1 MKTRK
6 IWSIPIA
13 LALVLALAGATA
25 MSVVQAQAPPT
36 VPRDLSVVAEGKA
49 NTTILMYKVN
59 NYAGADTD
67 GTGPGEI
74 ESVVVEEVGTTP
86 KGLFAAEFNKSNGSK
101 TGAGQ
106 FDLIEVKIATDTPL
120 DSDEYNIKITAIYD
134 TDRERAAIDNPN
146 TTKIFEDGGTED
158 KRDTDDVANDKD
170 GQLVT
175 DLKVYVP
182 GVPKTPLDFHVD
194 IKKVFQG
201 ENISAIGRD
210 IDDKPQAFVIENLG
224 HGTAT
229 IPPASD
235 GTDSDGSESVKFV
248 VDDGNK
254 VILKATAN
262 GIDEL
267 NSATEVSLNETIQIN
282 PGDIDFDGKDEVFDL
297 DEITATINKVDPL
310 TFRKLGNA
318 TGSFIY
324 TNTVLETAKKRQ
336 PVLAYDFEPKISSE
350 EFEEFVTG
358 SLSSPGAP
366 AQASLFE
373 VENKS
378 RTIVYIGPDD
388 GLKAGQS
395 YSLTLTLNGDSGLRD
410 RGVSGS
416 VRITILGADRPPEL
430 PEDAEGKLPV
440 VLKENVKGE
449 GLVSNDTV
457 VYDFTGFAKDPEG
470 RRLTYSTSSNS
481 GFKFDD
487 TGTKLMVD
495 GDIDDVGRGDNTATT
510 DVREIN
516 YWPTSAPQDWG
527 FASKTEDGSATTR
540 YPDLTRDITVKV
552 SDGSGSKDIA
562 VTITLDMNEPVVKKT
577 DDLPDNVKFVTETVD
592 GKDDDGK
599 DIKVTT
605 ETYEITKSVK
615 SRDGGVTVIEVIDL
629 AELVNDADG
638 DELEYDGLMNVKGE
652 GTNPT
657 MLSDGKIV
665 LTFVPSASGEWTF
678 DISVDDGY
686 NSYMNAEIKDAD
698 GKSQSPKEYFPDS
711 NLTLKVALTVE
722 PPPERETKPV
732 KIVVTENT
740 TVCNV
745 ENQDATLGDCTLAG
759 VVTGEVDSYSTVNT
773 ADGGDNYAVDPKTGA
788 VSVKAAPDFEKGEEP
803 SFTIAVKNDYKEE
816 IALIFVE
823 VAIVD
828 VNEAP
833 AFDEASTTGVAPNIV
848 QINPPTINV
857 KENDQNDKLVAA
869 FKATDPDSGA
879 TVTYSVTS
887 DPEGAPFKIDAN
899 GNLKVDGNDVFNV
912 NTKDSYSLTIQ
923 AADGKMTTDFKV
935 EVTVENANDAPM
947 FVEATKKLE
956 ITIDENTA
964 KDTAIHTY
972 TATDPDGDA
981 LTFSLRDSE
990 DTNHFKIDSVTGVLS
1005 VAGTLDYETDESFT
1019 VEINV
1024 SDPHE
1029 AGAEIA
1035 VIVKL
1040 NNLNDNA
1047 PKFAVAALKNAQV
1060 QENTPRGT
1068 NLGVFTAT
1076 DADGDAITYS
1086 LAGANAKA
1094 FQISGTGDLMTLAS
1108 LDYDGKVPCTNN
1120 NVCAVDVVATD
1131 TADKDGKIN
1140 TAKHSVTITVT
1151 SADDSISTLRVSKAN
1166 PVPGASQGDAN
1177 TALADTKTT
1186 VAGQDVV
1193 KERPAGL
1200 PATGTADQDKT
1211 VRFVET
1217 SWANWGTVLR
1227 LEVTAESPDPNC
1239 DGGNRCVVVKVEG
1252 DSSDDILN
1260 LRAYRSATQENR
1272 FVTAVMPVSGEGAMT
1287 ETPGDASVYAHSD
1300 GSVARLKVDEE
1311 DKIKI
1316 EFDNLRGSV
1325 NIENEAPEID
1335 NFLPEHEAATDD
1347 ADVDYTFT
1355 VTDDISGIP
1364 DPEDLPNDA
1373 DDEYISVVAMV
1384 NNKQCSTDPEDK
1396 FGPEVK
1402 GLNLSEGVKIYCP
1415 GSPKI
1420 REIIDDNDFDDVDNG
1435 FDVETTVVLGEGK
1448 YYVTFIVC
1456 DKAGNCAAYDPE
1468 QTKHK
1473 ETLPEIIVDTVDP
1486 EFVEARTGVKWNNT
1500 DNEYDDDRSFIQVV
1514 FKEDTPLNNDTIE
1527 KEDFVVAGHTVKNV
1541 HWYDPDDED
1550 TRWGDDD
1557 EKTVPTRWG
1566 KNALYQ
1572 EIDKTVF
1579 LELEDELAPDET
1591 PDVALV
1597 PNGIE
1602 DSAGNEQD
1610 DGEEE
1615 ADDWISP
1622 KFVVVSIVSPRET
1635 PDDEVLAGEDDQVV
1649 ITLTA
1654 DERIKQ
1660 TRPDILVHHVNAP
1673 EVATTDGLKCDDGT
1687 GKDSNGDY
1695 RGKRE
1700 RGEVI
1705 VNDKCKNASAVKG
1718 GQLSV
1723 TIEKISNTEWIAT
1736 VEGPEATGYYNF
1748 YVSAT
1753 DRSSQN
1759 NPGSEGVDPEELV
1772 TAFFK
1777 KNGDIETDDAIF
1789 FEGDIKLDDPS
1800 VRVSGIAVDDNEP
1813 TVELRTP
1820 LFVEFDFSSAEG
1832 AEYAEDTFDWVQIT
1846 KFELNGVDMTDS
1858 VKTTDDETF
1867 LVALDSISA
1876 AEHEIVVQAV
1886 DRAGNVLDDEL
1897 EINFEVETR
1906 DPFEKRLNPGWNLVS
1921 LPGEPADSSVASVFG
1936 SGIEVKTVYTYDP
1949 VVPGGWMVAVRETLT
1964 SEWQGDLTHITAKRG
1979 YWVLSDAIQ
1988 DWEVS
1993 IPRMAGG
2000 AADSGTPI
2008 QPPVIPMY
2016 AGWNLIPVIDVTGNI
2031 LGTGK
2036 GINAATYLD
2045 SLDDGLDLARVLSFD
2060 TIKNEWSTLNLSDK
2074 VNIGSGY
2081 WVFVRESASLVPGG
2095 TAN

>member
-25 MSVVQAQAPPT
+25 MSVVQAQSPPT
-36 VPRDLSVVAEGKA
+36 VPDNKNVVAEGKVD
-49 NTTILMYKVN
+49 TTILIYEVED
-59 NYAGADTD
+59 YFDEDDD
-67 GTGPGEI
+67 GTGPGKIGDVYVEKRGAI
-74 ESVVVEEVGTTP
+74 ADNIIAEFEPKSDDPDTVVERFDRILIKVGTTS
-86 KGLFAAEFNKSNGSK
+86 GAAISDLVPGRHDIKVTATYDKDRKSAAADKSN
-101 TGAGQ
+101 
-106 FDLIEVKIATDTPL
+106 
-120 DSDEYNIKITAIYD
+120 
-134 TDRERAAIDNPN
+134 
-146 TTKIFEDGGTED
+146 TKNIFEDG
-158 KRDTDDVANDKD
+158 RDDSRAAANNTLDDDRD

-175 DLKVYVP
+175 NLTIFVPSIDESLPFDVDSSKVIA
-182 GVPKTPLDFHVD
+182 GDT
-194 IKKVFQG
+194 
-201 ENISAIGRD
+201 ISVVNRD
-210 IDDKPQAFVIENLG
+210 IDEKPQAFEIKHLG
-224 HGTAT
+224 HGTA
-229 IPPASD
+229 SV
-235 GTDSDGSESVKFV
+235 SEPENND
-248 VDDGNK
+248 VDFELVGGNK
-254 VILKATAN
+254 VIVKAAKSNPFSKSTTSQTATITI
-262 GIDEL
+262 ID
-267 NSATEVSLNETIQIN
+267 V
-282 PGDIDFDGKDEVFDL
+282 GDTDLDGKDNDIVIVK
-297 DEITATINKVDPL
+297 EITANIT
-310 TFRKLGNA
+310 TRKSLKFLKAGTESTPKYKN
-318 TGSFIY
+318 SI
-324 TNTVLETAKKRQ
+324 LETTKKGQ
-336 PVLAYDFEPKISSE
+336 PVLSYFFEPEDVPNES
-350 EFEEFVTG
+350 VTG
-358 SLSSPGAP
+358 SLSGPG
-366 AQASLFE
+366 SHLFE
-373 VENKS
+373 VNNDRK
-378 RTIVYIGPDD
+378 TIVYIGPDD
-388 GLKAGQS
+388 SLKAGQT
-395 YSLTLTLNGDSGLRD
+395 YNQITLTLNGDSGFRD
-410 RGVSGS
+410 RATEA
-416 VRITILGADRPPEL
+416 RLYIAILHADRPPDVKEGEL
-430 PEDAEGKLPV
+430 AVDLP
-440 VLKENVKGE
+440 ENVKGE
-449 GLVSNDTV
+449 GLVSADTE
-457 VYDFTGFAKDPEG
+457 VYDFIGFATDPEG
-470 RRLTYSTSSNS
+470 RRLKYETTAD
-481 GFKFDD
+481 GFKFDKE
-487 TGTKLMVD
+487 TATKLMVEGAI
-495 GDIDDVGRGDNTATT
+495 GDVVRGDNPATT
-510 DVREIN
+510 TNED
-516 YWPTSAPQDWG
+516 YWPTSAPTDWG
-527 FASKTEDGSATTR
+527 FANTTEGGYATTR
-540 YPDLTRDITVKV
+540 YPDLKRDIIVKV
-552 SDGSGSKDIA
+552 SDGSSNKQDIV
-562 VTITLDMNEPVVKKT
+562 VTITLDMNEPVEKKT

-615 SRDGGVTVIEVIDL
+615 SRDGGVTVVDL

-638 DELEYDGLMNVKGE
+638 DELDYGNLMNVEGD

-657 MLSDGKIV
+657 VRSDGKIV

-678 DISVDDGY
+678 DLSVDDGY
-686 NSYMNAEIKDAD
+686 NSYLNAEIKDAD
-698 GKSQSPKEYFPDS
+698 GESFEPDKRYFPDT
-711 NLTLKVALTVE
+711 NLSLKVALTVE

-759 VVTGEVDSYSTVNT
+759 VVTGEVDSYSIVNA
-773 ADGGDNYAVDPKTGA
+773 ADGGDNYAVDPETGA

-803 SFTIAVKNDYKEE
+803 AFTVSVKNDYKEE

-857 KENDQNDKLVAA
+857 KENDQDDKLVAA
-869 FKATDPDSGA
+869 FKATDPDSGN

-887 DPEGAPFKIDAN
+887 DPVGAPFKIDAN
-899 GNLKVDGNDVFNV
+899 GNLKVDGNDVFDV

-923 AADGKMTTDFKV
+923 AADGEMTTDFKV
-935 EVTVENANDAPM
+935 EVTVENANDAPV

-956 ITIDENTA
+956 ITLDENTA
-964 KDTAIHTY
+964 KDTDIHTY

-1005 VAGTLDYETDESFT
+1005 VAGTLDYETDQSFT

-1035 VIVKL
+1035 LIVKL

-1047 PKFAVAALKNAQV
+1047 PKFALAALKNAQV
-1060 QENTPRGT
+1060 QENTPRDT
-1068 NLGVFTAT
+1068 SLGVFTAT
-1076 DADGDAITYS
+1076 DADGDAIKYS
-1086 LAGANAKA
+1086 LEGANAKS
-1094 FQISGTGDLMTLAS
+1094 FQISDTGDLKTLAS
-1108 LDYDGKVPCTNN
+1108 LDYDGKVPCSNN

-1177 TALADTKTT
+1177 TALADTKMTA
-1186 VAGQDVV
+1186 AGQEAV

-1200 PATGTADQDKT
+1200 PATGTKDQDKT

-1217 SWANWGTVLR
+1217 SWANWGSVLR
-1227 LEVTAESPDPNC
+1227 LEVTAKSPDPTC

-1252 DSSDDILN
+1252 DSSDDVLN

-1287 ETPGDASVYAHSD
+1287 ETQGDAPVYAHSD

-1384 NNKQCSTDPEDK
+1384 NKKQCSTDPEDK

-1402 GLNLSEGVKIYCP
+1402 GLNLSEGVKVYCP
-1415 GSPKI
+1415 GSPDI
-1420 REIIDDNDFDDVDNG
+1420 REIIDDNDFDEVDNG

-1456 DKAGNCAAYDPE
+1456 DKAGNCTAYDPE

-1527 KEDFVVAGHTVKNV
+1527 KEDFVVEGHTVKAV

-1572 EIDKTVF
+1572 DIDKTVF

-1964 SEWQGDLTHITAKRG
+1964 SEWQGDLTNITAKRG

-2060 TIKNEWSTLNLSDK
+2060 TIRNEWSTLNLSDK